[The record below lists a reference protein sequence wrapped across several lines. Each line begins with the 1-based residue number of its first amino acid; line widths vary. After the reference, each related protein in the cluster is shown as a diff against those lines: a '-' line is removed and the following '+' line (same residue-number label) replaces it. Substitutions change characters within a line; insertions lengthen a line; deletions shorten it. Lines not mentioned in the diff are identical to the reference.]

1 MIVDTSAVVAI
12 AFKEP
17 QARQLAAILSQ
28 ATRPRISAPNYVET
42 ALVISRYAGREGLPE
57 LDELLAAAG
66 VTIAA
71 FTAEHARLARE
82 AHRRFGRG
90 SGHRAGLNLGDCFSY
105 ALAQACQEPLLYVG
119 NDFVHTDV
127 AAAWAPR

>member
-1 MIVDTSAVVAI
+1 MIVDTSAVVSI
-12 AFKEP
+12 AFREP
-17 QARQLAAILSQ
+17 EARRLAAALHEAAGSQ
-28 ATRPRISAPNYVET
+28 ISAPNYVEA
-42 ALVISRYAGREGLPE
+42 ALIISRYAGREGMPE

-90 SGHRAGLNLGDCFSY
+90 SGHPAELNLGDCFAY
-105 ALAQACQEPLLYVG
+105 ALAQACQEPLLYIG

-127 AAAWAPR
+127 AAALPLN